1 MTLSNPCSR
10 VLRIASDTCKSV
22 YNLWSPKKTLKGQ
35 PNDRVAMPKLD
46 LDGTVKPHGNERLQT
61 YSS

>member
-1 MTLSNPCSR
+1 M
-10 VLRIASDTCKSV
+10 

-35 PNDRVAMPKLD
+35 PNDRVATPKLD